1 MHVVILAGG
10 SGTRMGGKTPKPLVK
25 MNGKALI
32 LHVIDNVRSAFKD
45 VKVRVVVGKKNSSE
59 IKKQLGNDFEYILQP
74 KALGTA
80 DALKYGIEGMNENE
94 NVLVMY
100 ADTPLIRPSSISGIF
115 NFHVLKKADVTLLTG
130 LSSRKYPYA
139 LVLKDDFK
147 KLLAVKEEMRPTS
160 LPPWEYNIGMYVFK
174 VKKIL
179 SLFKKVKPADKG
191 EYYIPELVNIAIDKK
206 LKVQT
211 YMSFDESEY
220 LGVNTKE
227 DLRRAENVMA
237 EREIEELEIKQERFI
252 HFGTGGWRA
261 KIGRGFTSRN
271 LRRVSQAIANYLIR
285 KGLNDKGIVIGYDNR
300 FLSETF
306 AKIAGEVFAANNIK
320 VYLSN
325 SSLPTPIVTFTVL
338 EKKAGGGVILTASH
352 NPPEYNGVKFETH
365 EGLPSPADVT
375 SKIEKEA
382 NSFDVN
388 SIPWIPLEKAMDAG
402 YVEIE
407 DFRGTYLDYLEKKIN
422 IKSIKEAQIRVCF
435 DSMYGSGAS
444 TIQFALVS
452 ARCDLTMLHARRDP
466 LFGGISPAPSEKSL
480 TTLINTVREGN
491 YDIGIAVDGDADR
504 IAIVDE
510 KGKFIHPNEII
521 LLLYYYLHEVKG
533 KKGGVVRNVST
544 THNLDILAQLMG
556 EEVYEVPVGFKHIA
570 KAMVDHKALI
580 GGESSGGVTFRGHIM
595 EKDSVYTSMLVLE
608 MLSTMKKPLSLIM
621 KELFSK
627 MGKRFFFQEDDLKL
641 TPELKVR
648 AMKFL
653 SQKLK
658 EISSKKIVEIREID
672 GKKFVLEDGSWILT
686 RFSGTEPILRIA
698 SEAHTK
704 GEAKKMN
711 SWLKRQ
717 MTSTKF

>member
-1 MHVVILAGG
+1 MYAVILAGG
-10 SGTRMGGKTPKPLVK
+10 SGTRMGGKTPKPLVE
-25 MNGKALI
+25 MNGKPLV
-32 LHVIDNVRSAFKD
+32 LHVIDNIRSVFKD
-45 VKVRVVVGKKNSSE
+45 AKIRLVVGKKNSSQ
-59 IKKQLGNDFEYILQP
+59 IKKRLGSDFEYVVQP

-80 DALKYGIEGMNENE
+80 DALKYGIEGIKEDE
-94 NVLVMY
+94 DVLVMY
-100 ADTPLIRPSSISGIF
+100 ADTPLIRPSSISGVF
-115 NFHVLKKADVTLLTG
+115 NFHTLKNADVTLLTG

-139 LVLKDDFK
+139 LVIKDGSN
-147 KLLAVKEEMRPTS
+147 LVAVKEEMRPTS
-160 LPPWEYNIGMYVFK
+160 SPPWEYNIGMYAFK

-179 SLFKKVKPADKG
+179 PLFKKVKPADKG

-220 LGVNTKE
+220 LGINTKE
-227 DLRRAENVMA
+227 DLRRGENVMA

-285 KGLNDKGIVIGYDNR
+285 DGLDANGIVIGYDNR

-306 AKIAGEVFAANNIK
+306 ARIAGEVFAANNIK
-320 VYLSN
+320 VYMSN

-338 EKKAGGGVILTASH
+338 RKKAGGGIALTASH
-352 NPPEYNGVKFETH
+352 NPPEYNGVKFETK
-365 EGLPSPADVT
+365 EGLPSPEDVT
-375 SKIEKEA
+375 STIEKEA

-388 SIPWIPLEKAMDAG
+388 TIPWIPFEKAMQAG
-402 YVEIE
+402 YFEIE
-407 DFRGTYLDYLEKKIN
+407 DFRGAYLDYLEKKIN
-422 IKSIKEAQIRVCF
+422 IKAIKKSQIRVCF

-480 TTLINTVREGN
+480 TTLINTVKEGN

-521 LLLYYYLHEVKG
+521 LLLYHYLHEIKG

-544 THNLDILAQLMG
+544 THNLDILARIMG
-556 EEVYEVPVGFKHIA
+556 EKVYEVPVGFKHIA

-595 EKDSVYTSMLVLE
+595 EKDSVYTSMMILE
-608 MLSTMKKPLSLIM
+608 MLSTMKKPLSIIM
-621 KELFSK
+621 KELFAK
-627 MGKRFFFQEDDLKL
+627 MGERFFFQEEDLRL
-641 TPELKVR
+641 TPELKVK
-648 AMKFL
+648 ATKFL
-653 SQKLK
+653 SQDLK
-658 EISSKKIVEIREID
+658 EVSNKKVVEVREID

-698 SEAHTK
+698 SESHTVT
-704 GEAKKMN
+704 EAKKLN

-717 MTSTKF
+717 IASVKF